1 MNKFFILFFLLLT
14 TFANAQKINNIE
26 VSGNSRISDD
36 TIKMFSDVS
45 VSDVIDDNE
54 LNIILKKLYETNFF
68 DSIEVKLQDD
78 VLKIFVK
85 ELPIVQN
92 VSINGI
98 KKKKLDDE
106 VNKVIFF
113 KSRTSFNKIF
123 IDDDKNNINEVL
135 KNAGYY
141 FSKVDILVENVD
153 DNMVNINYEI
163 DLGNKSKINKITFI
177 GDKIFKENKLK
188 NIILSEEHK
197 FWKFISGKKYLNEGM
212 ISYDKRLLKN
222 FYLNKGYYNV
232 KINSS
237 FARLV
242 DDNEFELI
250 YNIDPGKKI
259 FFNELVV
266 NLPPD
271 FNKENYSKLIKKTE
285 KLKTKAY
292 SLYHVEKIL
301 DEIENIT
308 INEEYESIKATLNEE
323 ILDDKINITFNFKE
337 TKKLYIEKINIFG
350 NNVTRESV
358 IRNQIEID
366 EGDPFNEI
374 LYTKSINNIK
384 SLNFFKSVSGK
395 VSDGKEFNSKII
407 DVFIEE
413 KATGE
418 IFAGAGTG
426 TNGATLS
433 FGVKENNYLG
443 KGISLDTNANITA
456 DTIRGRFKVTNPNYK
471 NSDKSVSMGIE
482 AAEVDKLTGFGYKS
496 TKTGITAGT
505 EFEYYD
511 DFYLGIST
519 ENFIEDITVTS
530 SASDS
535 QKKQAGNY
543 FDSFLSLDFN
553 YDKRNQKFA
562 TTDGFFSNY
571 SLDLPVVSKTNT
583 VKNRYNYKLFS
594 ELYENNIST
603 VSFMAGSVFSASGD
617 DVKLSERLFIPGSSL
632 RGFERGKVGP
642 KDGSDF
648 IGGNYISALNMT
660 STIPKILENI
670 ETVDISI
677 FLDAANVWGID
688 YSSSLNDDFSIRSSV
703 GLGVNWTTPVGP
715 LSFSFAQPLSKEGTD
730 IIEKFRFNLGTSF

>member
-1 MNKFFILFFLLLT
+1 MNKFLILFFLLFT
-14 TFANAQKINNIE
+14 TFANAQQINKIEI
-26 VSGNSRISDD
+26 SGNSRISSD

-45 VSDVIDDNE
+45 ISENINDNK
-54 LNIILKKLYETNFF
+54 LNLILKNLYETNFF
-68 DSIEVKLQDD
+68 ETIEVKLESS
-78 VLKIFVK
+78 VLTIIVN

-92 VSINGI
+92 VNVNGI
-98 KKKKLDDE
+98 KKNKLEDE
-106 VNKVIFF
+106 INKVIYF

-123 IDDDKNNINEVL
+123 IEDDKNNLIKVL

-141 FSKVDILVENVD
+141 FPKVEILVENIE

-163 DLGNKSKINKITFI
+163 ELGNKSKISKISFI
-177 GDKIFKENKLK
+177 GGKIFKENKLK
-188 NIILSEEHK
+188 SIILSEEYK

-212 ISYDKRLLKN
+212 ISYDRRLLKN

-237 FARLV
+237 FAKLIN
-242 DDNEFELI
+242 DNEFELI
-250 YNIDPGKKI
+250 YNIDAGQKI
-259 FFNELVV
+259 FFNELIVK
-266 NLPPD
+266 LPPD
-271 FNKENYSKLIKKTE
+271 FNKDNYSKLIKKTE
-285 KLKTKAY
+285 KLKAKAY

-308 INEEYESIKATLNEE
+308 INEEFESVKATISEE
-323 ILDDKINITFNFKE
+323 IIDDKINITFNFKE

-350 NNVTRESV
+350 NNVTREAV
-358 IRNQIEID
+358 IRNQIIVD

-384 SLNFFKSVSGK
+384 SLNFFKSVRGEISNG
-395 VSDGKEFNSKII
+395 DDYNSKII
-407 DVFIEE
+407 DIFIEE

-426 TNGATLS
+426 TNGATVS

-456 DTIRGRFKVTNPNYK
+456 DTIRGRFKVTNPNYN
-471 NSDKSVSMGIE
+471 NSDKSVNMGVEIS
-482 AAEVDKLTGFGYKS
+482 EVDKLTGFGYKS
-496 TKTGITAGT
+496 IKTGITAGT

-511 DFYLGIST
+511 DFNLGIAT

-583 VKNRYNYKLFS
+583 IKNRYNYKLFS

-603 VSFMAGSVFSASGD
+603 LSFMAGSVISASGD
-617 DVKLSERLFIPGSSL
+617 DVKLSERLFIPGSNL

-642 KDGSDF
+642 KDGSDY
-648 IGGNYISALNMT
+648 IGGNYVSSLNMT
-660 STIPKILENI
+660 SSIPKVLENI

-703 GLGVNWTTPVGP
+703 GLGVNWATPVGP
-715 LSFSFAQPLSKEGTD
+715 LSFSFAQPLSREDTD

>member
-511 DFYLGIST
+511 DLNLGIST